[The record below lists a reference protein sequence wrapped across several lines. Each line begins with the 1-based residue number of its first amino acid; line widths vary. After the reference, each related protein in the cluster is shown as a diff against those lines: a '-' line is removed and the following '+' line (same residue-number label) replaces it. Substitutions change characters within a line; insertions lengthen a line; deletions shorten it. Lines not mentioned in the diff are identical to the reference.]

1 VFLGLTALAGFTGAF
16 GVVAGLGGGVL
27 LIGVM
32 ATIFPPAVL
41 IPLHGAVLLG
51 TNLGRSIMM
60 RREILRHLLP
70 AFMSGALVGAIIG
83 GNVVVELPTGIMQTT
98 LGVFILYLCW
108 FPPPAA
114 IAYSPRK
121 FFALG
126 AGGTLLGF
134 FVGASGSLLAPFVAA
149 ACPDRQ
155 QFVATHAFLMTFVHA
170 LKILVFGFLGFTLM
184 QYLPLILPMIAV
196 SIAGSWVGRI
206 VLRRMPE
213 ALFRRIFQI
222 VLSLLA
228 VRLLWAGAEN
238 AGWISF

>member
-1 VFLGLTALAGFTGAF
+1 MFIGLTALSFLTGAF

-60 RREILRHLLP
+60 RQMVVRHLLP
-70 AFMSGALVGAIIG
+70 AFIAGALLGAVIG
-83 GNVVVELPTGIMQTT
+83 GQIVVTLPTGIMQAV
-98 LGVFILYLCW
+98 LGGFILYVCW
-108 FPPPAA
+108 FSPPAA
-114 IAYSPRK
+114 IAYSPAK

-126 AGGTLLGF
+126 TGGTLLGF
-134 FVGASGSLLAPFVAA
+134 FVGASGSLLAPFIAA

-170 LKILVFGFLGFTLM
+170 LKLLVFGLLGFAVMT
-184 QYLPLILPMIAV
+184 YLPLMIPMIV
-196 SIAGSWVGRI
+196 MSIAGSWVGRI
-206 VLRRMPE
+206 GLRRLPE
-213 ALFRRIFQI
+213 HIFRRVFQV
-222 VLSLLA
+222 VLTLLA
-228 VRLLWAGAEN
+228 LRLLYSGAGK

>member
-126 AGGTLLGF
+126 AGG
-134 FVGASGSLLAPFVAA
+134 SLLAPFVAA